1 MAKSIRKLRN
11 NKAPGYVQIPPEL
24 LKYVP
29 TELHD
34 LIADSSSN
42 IFAKHKYINVGHRL
56 VTALQKPCK
65 REGPTKSLRPVI
77 PLIMIRKV
85 IPNIAL
91 TRIQPTM
98 EE

>member
-24 LKYVP
+24 LKSVP

-42 IFAKHKYINVGHRL
+42 IFTKH
-56 VTALQKPCK
+56 
-65 REGPTKSLRPVI
+65 E
-77 PLIMIRKV
+77 
-85 IPNIAL
+85 
-91 TRIQPTM
+91 
-98 EE
+98 